1 MALGITYSS
10 NPSRLIQDNARFMTE
25 NLREIGK
32 QFQVHIAENNV
43 RKDLGAMAQ
52 EIQGMNVRSNDFP
65 IQLIQ
70 TASRHPMAVRDERGQ
85 MAIEVLAKTHNQ
97 WQNEQ
102 AALSRMNSFRS
113 MGGGGIYN
121 ARTGEIEVEPTARP
135 VSVGPNS
142 RLVNPATGETVVA
155 PLPVQE
161 KPFNLAPGARRYG
174 PDGQIIAENPKA
186 APEIT
191 PYQQKSLQLRERAE
205 KRAALKTRVDKWEN
219 DLRSL
224 ERNIMERRKAGEMT
238 PEVTEWQKRFEA
250 TKELRDA
257 TLLEMQSLDE
267 PSNELVVEPELG
279 AVPSDA
285 IVPQGDGGVLPAQG
299 AVAPAASNTEFILVF
314 DPQGKPGRV
323 RASQLESALANG
335 YRRR

>member
-1 MALGITYSS
+1 
-10 NPSRLIQDNARFMTE
+10 
-25 NLREIGK
+25 
-32 QFQVHIAENNV
+32 
-43 RKDLGAMAQ
+43 
-52 EIQGMNVRSNDFP
+52 MNVRSNDFP
-65 IQLIQ
+65 VQLIQ

-121 ARTGEIEVEPTARP
+121 ARTGEIEVEPTAKP
-135 VSVGPNS
+135 VSVGLNS

-155 PLPVQE
+155 PMPVKE

-174 PDGQIIAENPKA
+174 PDGQMIAENPKA
-186 APEIT
+186 APGIT
-191 PYQQKSLQLRERAE
+191 PYQQKSLTLRERAE
-205 KRAALKTRVDKWEN
+205 SRAALNKQIDTHNRD
-219 DLRSL
+219 
-224 ERNIMERRKAGEMT
+224 IAAMERTIRTTEDANEKAAVQARLLEIAG
-238 PEVTEWQKRFEA
+238 
-250 TKELRDA
+250 LRDA
-257 TLLEMQSLDE
+257 LISELETPVTESAAIVPE
-267 PSNELVVEPELG
+267 EELG
-279 AVPSDA
+279 AVPPDA
-285 IVPQGDGGVLPAQG
+285 VVPQGDGGVLPPQG
-299 AVAPAASNTEFILVF
+299 AVAPAASNTDFVLVF